1 MDQPT
6 GLRMSNVA
14 PGSTQPVSLDY
25 HDQADLSEVRRF
37 VRRAA
42 LAHGL
47 DDARVERLILAVSE
61 LATNTLQHTS
71 NGGQVRVWADG
82 DSVLC
87 EVIDAGP
94 PRSFGNCPPPTP
106 SAAAD
111 WRSSGLRSTKCPA
124 RPAQMAQ
131 WYECV

>member
-94 PRSFGNCPPPTP
+94 PRSFGNMP
-106 SAAAD
+106 AAD
-111 WRSSGLRSTKCPA
+111 AVRGRGLAIVRLAVDEVSSTAGPDGT
-124 RPAQMAQ
+124 
-131 WYECV
+131 VV